1 MLGIFQNTQLYTSLA
16 IPMYQ
21 HNSQNYDPYV
31 LGCYSDILLLTKE
44 NDIFKTGWAF
54 FSSLDSTKN
63 RAAILCKESK
73 NF

>member
-16 IPMYQ
+16 IPMYL

-44 NDIFKTGWAF
+44 NDIFKTG
-54 FSSLDSTKN
+54 
-63 RAAILCKESK
+63 
-73 NF
+73 